1 MFVGNFTS
9 VADERAKKKNQKEVL
24 KLMIQNEAMKER
36 KVKDYQNPFNPPD
49 VPPQY
54 KSRAERRGDT
64 AKQEQEAITN
74 LQSLF
79 DFDVRGINQVMNDIR
94 KVRNED
100 GLIIFNALF
109 PQIRNRIVNQ
119 TNPNLLTPEFVSD
132 IIREFIIRAEDTNP
146 LTRVEGDIVS
156 NAFDDLEL
164 EYNVDIIS
172 DLIEK
177 SIELGVD
184 VDNLTEMRDLMY
196 QMDSTIK
203 DMKSNASLT
212 SMDIDELSKRIL
224 KLYKKLGVPSLG
236 QLRKLET
243 SKNVE
248 RDIERINDKVNA
260 DAQAF
265 DSVKASIIK
274 DIRDG
279 DVEQRLKQAES
290 NKLSSNASIQDII
303 ANSVGEYRKQ
313 EQMAEQMA
321 EAEQMA
327 GGEQTAEAEQIE
339 EEEDESSSS
348 FSSSEESLTQEMM
361 SLDVSEIADI
371 AKIMTEGVEYRTNDG
386 PKQLNGDKIR
396 KLFVKQLRKMLRDND
411 EFEEAFD
418 AQFRT
423 VSQKELI
430 LRNLSTGKQPLF
442 DTASQVLQKYVT
454 AKERTGLDKT
464 INLSGYG
471 QTKVGN
477 DLFPALDFPE
487 VMKRGFGMKNRQHK
501 HDDELEAQAQ
511 LNSMPRVAF
520 QVKKKGRPPVKIGKG
535 IDVAIPQD
543 TYKTFGKHL
552 IHYPSLRDDFK
563 LSIKYPSRSKNVG
576 KVKVISPE
584 YRELFM
590 DLLERGVLSD
600 RMYDKLVDEE
610 KQHFNKAVKASGLM
624 ETIKLKPI
632 DEDKKDLVE
641 RFKVLRGQFIAGNN
655 APTLIK
661 ELRSVILHF
670 MEKGQIQKQDGYD
683 LLKELSAVEK

>member
-9 VADERAKKKNQKEVL
+9 VADERAKKKNQKDVL
-24 KLMIQNEAMKER
+24 KLMIQNEALKER
-36 KVKDYQNPFNPPD
+36 KLKDYQNPYNPPE

-79 DFDVRGINQVMNDIR
+79 DFDVRGINQIMSEIR

-156 NAFDDLEL
+156 NAFDDLEV
-164 EYNVDIIS
+164 EYNADIVS
-172 DLIEK
+172 DLVQKGVEFN
-177 SIELGVD
+177 VD
-184 VDNLTEMRDLMY
+184 VENLALLRDLMY
-196 QMDSTIK
+196 QMESTIQ
-203 DMKSNASLT
+203 DMKSNVSLT
-212 SMDIDELSKRIL
+212 SMDLDELSKRIL
-224 KLYKKLGVPSLG
+224 RLYKKVGVPSLG
-236 QLRKLET
+236 QLRKLDK
-243 SKNVE
+243 SKSIAG
-248 RDIERINDKVNA
+248 DIEKINNKVNA
-260 DAQAF
+260 DIQMFADVRDQI
-265 DSVKASIIK
+265 DL

-279 DVEQRLKQAES
+279 DIEERLKGAEQT
-290 NKLSSNASIQDII
+290 KLSSNASIQDII
-303 ANSVGEYRKQ
+303 ANSIDAYRNQ
-313 EQMAEQMA
+313 VEM
-321 EAEQMA
+321 
-327 GGEQTAEAEQIE
+327 E
-339 EEEDESSSS
+339 EEPIQNMGAEEPDE
-348 FSSSEESLTQEMM
+348 EEVLSRSIM
-361 SLDVSEIADI
+361 SLQTGDIADI
-371 AKIMTEGVEYRTNDG
+371 AKILTEGVEYRTDEGITLMNA
-386 PKQLNGDKIR
+386 DKIR
-396 KLFVKQLRKMLRDND
+396 KLFVKELRKLLKNND
-411 EFEEAFD
+411 EFEDAFNT
-418 AQFRT
+418 QFRSPSVMKASLT
-423 VSQKELI
+423 
-430 LRNLSTGKQPLF
+430 NLSTGKAPLLENA
-442 DTASQVLQKYVT
+442 TQVLTKYVI
-454 AKERTGLDKT
+454 AKEETGLDKT
-464 INLSGYG
+464 INLSGFG
-471 QTKVGN
+471 QTKVG
-477 DLFPALDFPE
+477 DDMYPAVDFPE
-487 VMKRGFGMKNRQHK
+487 VVKRGFGMKNRQHK
-501 HDDELEAQAQ
+501 HNEELHAQAQ

-584 YRELFM
+584 YRELLM
-590 DLLERGVLSD
+590 DMLERGVLSD

-610 KQHFNKAVKASGLM
+610 KQHFNQAVKASGLM

-632 DEDKKDLVE
+632 NEDTKDLVE

-683 LLKELSAVEK
+683 LLKELSAVEN

>member
-9 VADERAKKKNQKEVL
+9 VADERAKKKNQKDVL

-36 KVKDYQNPFNPPD
+36 KVKDYQNPYNPPE

-79 DFDVRGINQVMNDIR
+79 DFDVRGINQIMSEIR

-156 NAFDDLEL
+156 NAFDDLEV

-172 DLIEK
+172 DLVDK
-177 SIELGVD
+177 SIELDLD
-184 VDNLTEMRDLMY
+184 VDNLIQMKDLMY
-196 QMDSTIK
+196 QMDSIIK
-203 DMKSNASLT
+203 DMKSNVSLT
-212 SMDIDELSKRIL
+212 SVDIDELSKRIL
-224 KLYKKLGVPSLG
+224 TLYKKLGVPSLG

-248 RDIERINDKVNA
+248 RDIERINDKVNP
-260 DAQAF
+260 DVQMF
-265 DSVKASIIK
+265 DSVKASIIR
-274 DIRDG
+274 DIREG
-279 DVEQRLKQAES
+279 DVEQRLKQAETT
-290 NKLSSNASIQDII
+290 KLSSNASIQGII
-303 ANSVGEYRKQ
+303 ANSVEEYRKQ
-313 EQMAEQMA
+313 ERMAERMAGQMAEV
-321 EAEQMA
+321 
-327 GGEQTAEAEQIE
+327 EQTE
-339 EEEDESSSS
+339 EYESLEEDEESLELSSE
-348 FSSSEESLTQEMM
+348 EESLTKEIM
-361 SLDVSEIADI
+361 SLNMGDIVDI
-371 AKIMTEGVEYRTNDG
+371 ATIMTQGIVYKTDEGATE
-386 PKQLNGDKIR
+386 LNGEKIR
-396 KLFVKQLRKMLRDND
+396 KSFVKQLRRLLTDND
-411 EFEEAFD
+411 DFFNRFVYQFNSVFQKD
-418 AQFRT
+418 AKLN
-423 VSQKELI
+423 V
-430 LRNLSTGKQPLF
+430 LSTGKQPLME
-442 DTASQVLQKYVT
+442 TAMEVLEKYVQ
-454 AKERTGLDKT
+454 AKEQSGLDET
-464 INLSGYG
+464 IDLSVFSQIPIAGSMY
-471 QTKVGN
+471 
-477 DLFPALDFPE
+477 PAMNFPE
-487 VMKRGFGMKNRQHK
+487 VMKRGFGMRQNK
-501 HDDELEAQAQ
+501 HNEELEAQAQ

-520 QVKKKGRPPVKIGKG
+520 QVKKKGRPAVKIGKG

-576 KVKVISPE
+576 KVKVVSPE
-584 YRELFM
+584 YRELLM
-590 DLLERGVLSD
+590 DMLERGVLSD
-600 RMYDKLVDEE
+600 RMYDKLVNEE
-610 KQHFNKAVKASGLM
+610 NEHFNQAVKASGLM

-632 DEDKKDLVE
+632 HEDKKDLVE

>member
-9 VADERAKKKNQKEVL
+9 VADERAKKKNQKDVL

-36 KVKDYQNPFNPPD
+36 KVKDYQNPYNPPE

-79 DFDVRGINQVMNDIR
+79 DFDVRGINQIMSEIR

-172 DLIEK
+172 DLVEK
-177 SIELGVD
+177 SIELGMI
-184 VDNLTEMRDLMY
+184 VDNLTDLKGLMY

-203 DMKSNASLT
+203 DMKSNVSLT

-248 RDIERINDKVNA
+248 KDIDRINDKVNA

-348 FSSSEESLTQEMM
+348 FSSSEESLTQEIM
-361 SLDVSEIADI
+361 SLNMDEITEIATI
-371 AKIMTEGVEYRTNDG
+371 LTEGVLYRTDEG
-386 PKQLNGDKIR
+386 AKQLNGDKIR
-396 KLFVKQLRKMLRDND
+396 KLFVKQLRKMLRDNG

-418 AQFRT
+418 TRFKS
-423 VSQKELI
+423 VSQKELT
-430 LRNLSTGKQPLF
+430 LRNLSTGKEPLME
-442 DTASQVLQKYVT
+442 TAVEVLEKYVT
-454 AKERTGLDKT
+454 AKEQSGLDKT

-471 QTKVGN
+471 QTKIGDN
-477 DLFPALDFPE
+477 LFPAFNYPE
-487 VMKRGFGMKNRQHK
+487 VMKRGFGMKGRQHNE
-501 HDDELEAQAQ
+501 ELEAQAQ

-520 QVKKKGRPPVKIGKG
+520 QVKKKGRPSVKIGKG

-563 LSIKYPSRSKNVG
+563 LSIKYPSRSK
-576 KVKVISPE
+576 K
-584 YRELFM
+584 
-590 DLLERGVLSD
+590 RG
-600 RMYDKLVDEE
+600 
-610 KQHFNKAVKASGLM
+610 
-624 ETIKLKPI
+624 
-632 DEDKKDLVE
+632 
-641 RFKVLRGQFIAGNN
+641 
-655 APTLIK
+655 
-661 ELRSVILHF
+661 
-670 MEKGQIQKQDGYD
+670 
-683 LLKELSAVEK
+683 

>member
-9 VADERAKKKNQKEVL
+9 VADERAKKKNQKDVL

-36 KVKDYQNPFNPPD
+36 KVKDYQNPYNPPE

-79 DFDVRGINQVMNDIR
+79 DFDVRGINQIMSEIR

-172 DLIEK
+172 DLVDK
-177 SIELGVD
+177 SIELGMI
-184 VDNLTEMRDLMY
+184 VDNLTDLKGLMY

-361 SLDVSEIADI
+361 SLNMDEITEI

-386 PKQLNGDKIR
+386 VKVMNGDKIR
-396 KLFVKQLRKMLRDND
+396 KLFVKELRKLLKNND

-423 VSQKELI
+423 VSQKDLI
-430 LRNLSTGKQPLF
+430 LRNLSTGKEPLF

-477 DLFPALDFPE
+477 DLVPAVDYPE

>member
-9 VADERAKKKNQKEVL
+9 VADERAKKKNQKDVL

-36 KVKDYQNPFNPPD
+36 KVKDYQNPYNPPE

-79 DFDVRGINQVMNDIR
+79 DFDVRGINQVMSEIR

-119 TNPNLLTPEFVSD
+119 TNPNLLTPDFVSD

-156 NAFDDLEL
+156 NAFDDLEV

-184 VDNLTEMRDLMY
+184 VNNLTEMRDFMY

-203 DMKSNASLT
+203 DIKSNASLT
-212 SMDIDELSKRIL
+212 SMDIEELSKRIL
-224 KLYKKLGVPSLG
+224 SLYKKLGVPSLG
-236 QLRKLET
+236 QLRKLEV

-248 RDIERINDKVNA
+248 RDIDRINDKVNA
-260 DAQAF
+260 DEREF
-265 DSVKASIIK
+265 DRVRASIIK
-274 DIRDG
+274 DIREG

-290 NKLSSNASIQDII
+290 TKLSSNASIQDII
-303 ANSVGEYRKQ
+303 ANSVEEYRKQ
-313 EQMAEQMA
+313 EQMAE
-321 EAEQMA
+321 E
-327 GGEQTAEAEQIE
+327 EQTAETEQTVE
-339 EEEDESSSS
+339 QMQEEEDESSSS
-348 FSSSEESLTQEMM
+348 FSSSEESLTQEIM
-361 SLDVSEIADI
+361 SLNMDEITEIATI
-371 AKIMTEGVEYRTNDG
+371 LTEGVLYRTDEG
-386 PKQLNGDKIR
+386 AKQLNGDKIR
-396 KLFVKQLRKMLRDND
+396 KLFVKQLRKMLRDNG

-418 AQFRT
+418 TRFKS
-423 VSQKELI
+423 VSQKELT
-430 LRNLSTGKQPLF
+430 LRNLSTGKEPLME
-442 DTASQVLQKYVT
+442 TAVEVLEKYVT
-454 AKERTGLDKT
+454 AKEQSGLDKT

-471 QTKVGN
+471 QTKIGDN
-477 DLFPALDFPE
+477 LFPAFNYPE
-487 VMKRGFGMKNRQHK
+487 VMKRGFGMKGRQHNE
-501 HDDELEAQAQ
+501 ELEAQAQ

-520 QVKKKGRPPVKIGKG
+520 QVKKKGRPSVKIGKG

-576 KVKVISPE
+576 KVKVVSPE
-584 YRELFM
+584 YRELLM
-590 DLLERGVLSD
+590 DMLERGVLSD
-600 RMYDKLVDEE
+600 RMYDKLVNEE
-610 KQHFNKAVKASGLM
+610 KEHFNQAVKASGLM

-632 DEDKKDLVE
+632 HEDKKDLVE

>member
-361 SLDVSEIADI
+361 SLNMDEITDI

-386 PKQLNGDKIR
+386 VKVMNGDKIR
-396 KLFVKQLRKMLRDND
+396 KLFVKELRKLLKNND

-423 VSQKELI
+423 VSQKDLI
-430 LRNLSTGKQPLF
+430 LRNLSTGKEPLF

-477 DLFPALDFPE
+477 DLVPAVDYPE

>member
-9 VADERAKKKNQKEVL
+9 VADERAKKKNQKDVL

-36 KVKDYQNPFNPPD
+36 KVKDYQNPYNPPE

-79 DFDVRGINQVMNDIR
+79 DFDVRGINQVMSEIR

-119 TNPNLLTPEFVSD
+119 TNPNLLTPDFVSD

-156 NAFDDLEL
+156 NAFDDLEV

-203 DMKSNASLT
+203 DIKSNASLT
-212 SMDIDELSKRIL
+212 SMDIEELSKRIL
-224 KLYKKLGVPSLG
+224 SLYKKLGVPSLG
-236 QLRKLET
+236 QLRKLEV

-248 RDIERINDKVNA
+248 RDIDRINDKVNA
-260 DAQAF
+260 DEREF
-265 DSVKASIIK
+265 DRVRASIIK
-274 DIRDG
+274 DIREG

-290 NKLSSNASIQDII
+290 TKLSSNASIQDII

-313 EQMAEQMA
+313 EQMAVQEQMA
-321 EAEQMA
+321 E
-327 GGEQTAEAEQIE
+327 EQTAEAEQTAVQME

-361 SLDVSEIADI
+361 SLDIGDIAEIAAILTD
-371 AKIMTEGVEYRTNDG
+371 GVVYRTNDG

-396 KLFVKQLRKMLRDND
+396 KLFVKQLRKMLSDND
-411 EFEEAFD
+411 EFKEVFD
-418 AQFRT
+418 SQFRNI
-423 VSQKELI
+423 SQKDMTI
-430 LRNLSTGKQPLF
+430 RNLSTGKEPLTK
-442 DTASQVLQKYVT
+442 TAIEVLKKYVT
-454 AKERTGLDKT
+454 AKEQSGLQKT

-471 QTKVGN
+471 QTKIGN
-477 DLFPALDFPE
+477 DLVPALDYPE
-487 VMKRGFGMKNRQHK
+487 VMKRGFGVHNE
-501 HDDELEAQAQ
+501 ELEAQAQ
-511 LNSMPRVAF
+511 LNSLPRVAF
-520 QVKKKGRPPVKIGKG
+520 QVKKKGRPAVKIGKG

-576 KVKVISPE
+576 KVKVVSPE
-584 YRELFM
+584 YRELLM
-590 DLLERGVLSD
+590 DMLERGVLSD
-600 RMYDKLVDEE
+600 RMYDKLVNEE
-610 KQHFNKAVKASGLM
+610 KEHFNQAVKASGLM

-632 DEDKKDLVE
+632 HEDKKDLVE

>member
-1 MFVGNFTS
+1 
-9 VADERAKKKNQKEVL
+9 
-24 KLMIQNEAMKER
+24 
-36 KVKDYQNPFNPPD
+36 
-49 VPPQY
+49 
-54 KSRAERRGDT
+54 
-64 AKQEQEAITN
+64 
-74 LQSLF
+74 
-79 DFDVRGINQVMNDIR
+79 
-94 KVRNED
+94 
-100 GLIIFNALF
+100 
-109 PQIRNRIVNQ
+109 
-119 TNPNLLTPEFVSD
+119 
-132 IIREFIIRAEDTNP
+132 
-146 LTRVEGDIVS
+146 VEGDIVS
-156 NAFDDLEL
+156 NAFDDLEV

-203 DMKSNASLT
+203 DMKSNVSLT

-248 RDIERINDKVNA
+248 RDIDRINDKVNP
-260 DAQAF
+260 DAQMF
-265 DSVKASIIK
+265 DSVKESIIK
-274 DIRDG
+274 DIREG
-279 DVEQRLKQAES
+279 DVEQRLKQVES
-290 NKLSSNASIQDII
+290 TKLSSNASIQDII
-303 ANSVGEYRKQ
+303 ANSVEEYRKQ
-313 EQMAEQMA
+313 EQMAEQ
-321 EAEQMA
+321 
-327 GGEQTAEAEQIE
+327 TE
-339 EEEDESSSS
+339 EYESLEEDE
-348 FSSSEESLTQEMM
+348 EALTQEIMA
-361 SLDVSEIADI
+361 LNEGDIVDI
-371 AKIMTEGVEYRTNDG
+371 ATILTEGVEYRTNEG
-386 PKQLNGDKIR
+386 PRQLNGDKIR
-396 KLFVKQLRKMLRDND
+396 KAFVKQLRKLLTDNFD
-411 EFEEAFD
+411 FREEFIK
-418 AQFRT
+418 QFRSI
-423 VSQKELI
+423 SQKDAKL
-430 LRNLSTGKQPLF
+430 NGLSTGKEPIYE
-442 DTASQVLQKYVT
+442 TAKEVLDKYVT
-454 AKERTGLDKT
+454 AKQLSKLDET
-464 INLSGYG
+464 INLSEYG
-471 QTKVGN
+471 ETPIAGSMY
-477 DLFPALDFPE
+477 PAMKFPE
-487 VMKRGFGMKNRQHK
+487 AMKRGFGMRQQK
-501 HDDELEAQAQ
+501 HNEELEAQAQ

-576 KVKVISPE
+576 KVKVVSPE
-584 YRELFM
+584 YRELLM
-590 DLLERGVLSD
+590 DMLERGVLSD
-600 RMYDKLVDEE
+600 RMYDKLVNEE
-610 KQHFNKAVKASGLM
+610 KEHFNQAVKASGLM

>member
-9 VADERAKKKNQKEVL
+9 VADERAKKKNQKDVL
-24 KLMIQNEAMKER
+24 KLMIQNEALKER
-36 KVKDYQNPFNPPD
+36 KLKDYQNPYNPPE

-79 DFDVRGINQVMNDIR
+79 DFDVRGINQIMSEIR

-156 NAFDDLEL
+156 NAFDDLEV
-164 EYNVDIIS
+164 EYNADIVS
-172 DLIEK
+172 DLVQKGVEFN
-177 SIELGVD
+177 VD
-184 VDNLTEMRDLMY
+184 VENLALLRDLMY
-196 QMDSTIK
+196 QMESTIQ
-203 DMKSNASLT
+203 DMKSNVSLT
-212 SMDIDELSKRIL
+212 SMDLDELSKRIL
-224 KLYKKLGVPSLG
+224 RLYKKVGVPSLG
-236 QLRKLET
+236 QLRKLDK
-243 SKNVE
+243 SKSIAG
-248 RDIERINDKVNA
+248 DIEKINNKVNA
-260 DAQAF
+260 DIQMFADVRDQI
-265 DSVKASIIK
+265 DL

-279 DVEQRLKQAES
+279 DIEERLKGAEQT
-290 NKLSSNASIQDII
+290 KLSSNASIQDII
-303 ANSVGEYRKQ
+303 ANSIDAYRNQ
-313 EQMAEQMA
+313 VEM
-321 EAEQMA
+321 
-327 GGEQTAEAEQIE
+327 E
-339 EEEDESSSS
+339 EEPIQNMGAEEPDE
-348 FSSSEESLTQEMM
+348 EEVLSRSIM
-361 SLDVSEIADI
+361 SLQTGDIADI
-371 AKIMTEGVEYRTNDG
+371 AKILTEGVEYRTDEGITLMNA
-386 PKQLNGDKIR
+386 DKIR
-396 KLFVKQLRKMLRDND
+396 KLFVKELRKLLKNND
-411 EFEEAFD
+411 EFEDAFNT
-418 AQFRT
+418 QFRSPSVMKASLT
-423 VSQKELI
+423 
-430 LRNLSTGKQPLF
+430 NLSTGKAPLLENA
-442 DTASQVLQKYVT
+442 TQVLTKYVI
-454 AKERTGLDKT
+454 AKEETGLDKT
-464 INLSGYG
+464 INLSGFG
-471 QTKVGN
+471 QTKIG
-477 DLFPALDFPE
+477 DDMYPAVDFPE
-487 VMKRGFGMKNRQHK
+487 VVKRGFGMKNRQHK
-501 HDDELEAQAQ
+501 HNEELEAQAQ

-576 KVKVISPE
+576 KVKVVSPE
-584 YRELFM
+584 YRELLM
-590 DLLERGVLSD
+590 DMLERGVLSD

-610 KQHFNKAVKASGLM
+610 KQHFNEAVKASGLM

-632 DEDKKDLVE
+632 NEDTKDLVE

-683 LLKELSAVEK
+683 LLKELSAVEN

>member
-9 VADERAKKKNQKEVL
+9 VADERAKKKNQKDVL

-36 KVKDYQNPFNPPD
+36 KVKDYQNPYNPPE

-79 DFDVRGINQVMNDIR
+79 DFDVRGINQIMSEIR

-156 NAFDDLEL
+156 NAFDDLEV

-224 KLYKKLGVPSLG
+224 TLYKKLGVPSLG

-248 RDIERINDKVNA
+248 KDIDRINDKVNP
-260 DAQAF
+260 DVQMF
-265 DSVKASIIK
+265 DSVKESIIR
-274 DIRDG
+274 DIREG

-290 NKLSSNASIQDII
+290 TKLSSNASIQDII
-303 ANSVGEYRKQ
+303 ANSVEEYRKQ

-321 EAEQMA
+321 EAEQ
-327 GGEQTAEAEQIE
+327 I
-339 EEEDESSSS
+339 EEDESSSS
-348 FSSSEESLTQEMM
+348 SLSLSSEESLSQEMM
-361 SLDVSEIADI
+361 SLNAGDIADI
-371 AKIMTEGVEYRTNDG
+371 ATILTEGVEYRTDDG
-386 PKQLNGDKIR
+386 VKVMNGDKIR
-396 KLFVKQLRKMLRDND
+396 KLFVKQLRKLLRDNG
-411 EFEEAFD
+411 EFFVAFNSKFKNEFTEN
-418 AQFRT
+418 AKLNT
-423 VSQKELI
+423 
-430 LRNLSTGKQPLF
+430 LSTGKEPLME
-442 DTASQVLQKYVT
+442 TAIEVLEKYVQ
-454 AKERTGLDKT
+454 AKQESKLDKT
-464 INLSGYG
+464 INLSGYS
-471 QTKVGN
+471 QTKIGD
-477 DLFPALDFPE
+477 DLFPAFNYPE
-487 VMKRGFGMKNRQHK
+487 VMKRGFGMRQHK
-501 HDDELEAQAQ
+501 HNEELEAQAQ

-576 KVKVISPE
+576 KVKVVSPE
-584 YRELFM
+584 YRELLM
-590 DLLERGVLSD
+590 DMLERGVLSD
-600 RMYDKLVDEE
+600 RMYDKLVNEE
-610 KQHFNKAVKASGLM
+610 KEHFNQAVKASGLM

-632 DEDKKDLVE
+632 HEDKKDLVE

>member
-1 MFVGNFTS
+1 MGNFTS
-9 VADERAKKKNQKEVL
+9 VADERAKKKNQKDVL
-24 KLMIQNEAMKER
+24 NLMIQNEALKER
-36 KVKDYQNPFNPPD
+36 KLKDYQNPYNPPE

-79 DFDVRGINQVMNDIR
+79 DFDVRGINQIMSEIR

-156 NAFDDLEL
+156 NAFDDLEV
-164 EYNVDIIS
+164 EYNADIVS
-172 DLIEK
+172 DLVQKGVEFN
-177 SIELGVD
+177 VD
-184 VDNLTEMRDLMY
+184 VENLALLRDLMY
-196 QMDSTIK
+196 QMESTIQ
-203 DMKSNASLT
+203 DMKSNVSLT
-212 SMDIDELSKRIL
+212 SMDLDELSKRIL
-224 KLYKKLGVPSLG
+224 RLYKKVGVPSLG
-236 QLRKLET
+236 QLRKLDK
-243 SKNVE
+243 SKSIAG
-248 RDIERINDKVNA
+248 DIEKINNKVNA
-260 DAQAF
+260 DIQMFADVRDQI
-265 DSVKASIIK
+265 DL

-279 DVEQRLKQAES
+279 DIEERLKGAEQT
-290 NKLSSNASIQDII
+290 KLSSNASIQDII
-303 ANSVGEYRKQ
+303 ANSIDAYRNQ
-313 EQMAEQMA
+313 VEM
-321 EAEQMA
+321 
-327 GGEQTAEAEQIE
+327 E
-339 EEEDESSSS
+339 EEPIQNMGAEEPDE
-348 FSSSEESLTQEMM
+348 EEVLSRSIM
-361 SLDVSEIADI
+361 SLQTGDIADI
-371 AKIMTEGVEYRTNDG
+371 AKILTEGVEYRTDEGITLMNA
-386 PKQLNGDKIR
+386 DKIR
-396 KLFVKQLRKMLRDND
+396 KLFVKELRKLLKNND
-411 EFEEAFD
+411 EFEDAFNT
-418 AQFRT
+418 QFRSPSVMKASLT
-423 VSQKELI
+423 
-430 LRNLSTGKQPLF
+430 NLSTGKAPLLENA
-442 DTASQVLQKYVT
+442 TQVLTKYVI
-454 AKERTGLDKT
+454 AKEETGLDKT
-464 INLSGYG
+464 INLSGFG
-471 QTKVGN
+471 QTKIG
-477 DLFPALDFPE
+477 DDMYPAVDFPE
-487 VMKRGFGMKNRQHK
+487 VVKRGFGMKNRQHK
-501 HDDELEAQAQ
+501 HNEELEAQAQ

-552 IHYPSLRDDFK
+552 IHYPSLRDDYK

-683 LLKELSAVEK
+683 LLKELSAVEN

>member
-9 VADERAKKKNQKEVL
+9 VADERAKKKTQQDVL

-36 KVKDYQNPFNPPD
+36 KVKDYQNPFNPPE

-79 DFDVRGINQVMNDIR
+79 DFDVRGINQVMSEIR

-100 GLIIFNALF
+100 GLIVFNALF

-119 TNPNLLTPEFVSD
+119 TNPNLLTPDFVSD

-156 NAFDDLEL
+156 NAFDDLEV

-172 DLIEK
+172 DLVDK
-177 SIELGVD
+177 SIELGIE
-184 VDNLTEMRDLMY
+184 VDNLIDLKDLMY

-224 KLYKKLGVPSLG
+224 RLYKKQGVPSLG

-248 RDIERINDKVNA
+248 KDIDRINDKVNA

-265 DSVKASIIK
+265 DSVRASIIR
-274 DIRDG
+274 DIREG
-279 DVEQRLKQAES
+279 DVEQRLKEAKT

-303 ANSVGEYRKQ
+303 TNSVEEYRKQ
-313 EQMAEQMA
+313 
-321 EAEQMA
+321 
-327 GGEQTAEAEQIE
+327 EQTAEAEQIE
-339 EEEDESSSS
+339 EEPTQNIVTPESIQNMGA
-348 FSSSEESLTQEMM
+348 EELLSQEMM
-361 SLDVSEIADI
+361 SLDVGDIAEI
-371 AKIMTEGVEYRTNDG
+371 AKIMTDGVTYRTDEG
-386 PKQLNGDKIR
+386 MKQLNGDKIR
-396 KLFVKQLRKMLRDND
+396 KLFVKQLRKLLRDNGD
-411 EFEEAFD
+411 FEEEFNRK
-418 AQFRT
+418 FRNI
-423 VSQKELI
+423 SQKNQKLTT
-430 LRNLSTGKQPLF
+430 LSAGNEPLTQ
-442 DTASQVLQKYVT
+442 TAIEVLEKYVQ
-454 AKERTGLDKT
+454 AKQESKLDKT

-471 QTKVGN
+471 QTKIGKE
-477 DLFPALDFPE
+477 LFPAFDYPE
-487 VMKRGFGMKNRQHK
+487 VMKRGFGVQQK
-501 HDDELEAQAQ
+501 HNEELEAQAQ

-535 IDVAIPQD
+535 IEVAIPQD

-552 IHYPSLRDDFK
+552 IHYPALRDDFK

-576 KVKVISPE
+576 KVKVVSPE
-584 YRELFM
+584 YRELLM
-590 DLLERGVLSD
+590 DMLERGVLSD

-632 DEDKKDLVE
+632 NEDKKDLVE

-683 LLKELSAVEK
+683 LLKELSAVEN

>member
-9 VADERAKKKNQKEVL
+9 VADERAKKKNQKDVL

-36 KVKDYQNPFNPPD
+36 KVKDYQNPFNPPE

-54 KSRAERRGDT
+54 KSRAERRGDS

-100 GLIIFNALF
+100 GLIVFNALF

-248 RDIERINDKVNA
+248 KDIDRINDKVNA

-265 DSVKASIIK
+265 DSVRASIIK
-274 DIRDG
+274 DIREG

-290 NKLSSNASIQDII
+290 TKLSSNASMQDII
-303 ANSVGEYRKQ
+303 ANAIDTYRTQ
-313 EQMAEQMA
+313 ETTQNM
-321 EAEQMA
+321 EAE
-327 GGEQTAEAEQIE
+327 
-339 EEEDESSSS
+339 DELTQNIVTPESNQNMGA
-348 FSSSEESLTQEMM
+348 EESLSQEIM
-361 SLDVSEIADI
+361 SLDVGDIAQI
-371 AKIMTEGVEYRTNDG
+371 AKIMTEGVKYRTNEG
-386 PKQLNGDKIR
+386 PTLMNADKIR
-396 KLFVKQLRKMLRDND
+396 KLFVKQLRKLLRDNGD
-411 EFEEAFD
+411 FEEEFNRK
-418 AQFRT
+418 FRNI
-423 VSQKELI
+423 SQKDLI
-430 LRNLSTGKQPLF
+430 LRNLSTGKEPLF
-442 DTASQVLQKYVT
+442 ENAIEVLEKYVQ
-454 AKERTGLDKT
+454 AKQESKLDKT

-471 QTKVGN
+471 QTKIGKE
-477 DLFPALDFPE
+477 LFPAFDYPE
-487 VMKRGFGMKNRQHK
+487 VMKRGFGVQQK
-501 HDDELEAQAQ
+501 HNEELEAQAQ

-552 IHYPSLRDDFK
+552 IHYPALRDDFK

-576 KVKVISPE
+576 KVKVVSPE
-584 YRELFM
+584 YRELLM
-590 DLLERGVLSD
+590 DMLERGVLSD

-610 KQHFNKAVKASGLM
+610 KQHFNEAVKASGLM

-632 DEDKKDLVE
+632 NEDTKDLVE

-683 LLKELSAVEK
+683 LLKELSAVEN